1 MTRTQVND
9 LAWQRKEEG
18 EKARNAAGQETVKF
32 ANSLSIQMDESEDYV
47 QNELFYPQPGTR
59 HAVGGG
65 WVSGM
70 PLFGGYFIILHFS
83 RGRASK
89 KYLKLDRQ
97 IQR

>member
-1 MTRTQVND
+1 MTRTQVRD
-9 LAWQRKEEG
+9 PAWQRKK

-32 ANSLSIQMDESEDYV
+32 ANSLSMQMDENEDYV

-70 PLFGGYFIILHFS
+70 PL
-83 RGRASK
+83 
-89 KYLKLDRQ
+89 
-97 IQR
+97 